1 MTTAARVIHFC
12 GGVCFHKI
20 IIFAALKIYDMKEIY
35 INVENENDIYNT
47 FGGPGEL
54 NDEFV
59 DYVIG
64 KLKESE
70 ILEPVQ
76 LVFQSPEP
84 MNEQRVRDSL
94 SMWIKKERHEL
105 QREERANKLH
115 QLWLVIIGV
124 VFVAISIA
132 VELLVSE
139 FSFTIL
145 STIGAFA
152 LWEAANVW
160 IVENPQ
166 LRLRRLLVKHMNNNY
181 TVIFKTLNGDA

>member
-1 MTTAARVIHFC
+1 
-12 GGVCFHKI
+12 
-20 IIFAALKIYDMKEIY
+20 MKEIY
-35 INVENENDIYNT
+35 INVESENDIYST
-47 FGGPGEL
+47 FGGPGDL
-54 NDEFV
+54 NGEFV

-76 LVFQSPEP
+76 LVFQSREP

-105 QREERANKLH
+105 QREEHTNKLH
-115 QLWLVIIGV
+115 QLWLLIIGV
-124 VFVAISIA
+124 AFVAISIA

-139 FSFTIL
+139 FSFTVL

-152 LWEAANVW
+152 LWEVANGW
-160 IVENPQ
+160 IVDNPQ
-166 LRLRRLLVKHMNNNY
+166 LHIRRLLVKHMNNNY
-181 TVIFKTLNGDA
+181 TVIFKTLNGDE

>member
-1 MTTAARVIHFC
+1 
-12 GGVCFHKI
+12 
-20 IIFAALKIYDMKEIY
+20 MKEIY

-181 TVIFKTLNGDA
+181 TVIFKTLNGDE